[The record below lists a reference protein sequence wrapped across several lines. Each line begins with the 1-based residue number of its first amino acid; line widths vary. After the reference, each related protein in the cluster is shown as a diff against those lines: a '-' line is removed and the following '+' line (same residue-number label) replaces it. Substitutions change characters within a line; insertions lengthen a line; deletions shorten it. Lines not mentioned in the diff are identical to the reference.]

1 MTADAGRV
9 VRKITAGQG
18 WLSVAGGML
27 TAEMSRHTTFR
38 FCLDP
43 TVDQREV
50 LARHGGAS
58 DVQLVIE
65 DLNVSAML
73 SNHRLARAISDA
85 GWAEFA
91 RILGYKQAWRGGQ
104 VVVADRWY
112 PSSKLCPQCGVVRTD
127 LTLADR
133 VFTCGCGHSADRD
146 RNAATNLAR
155 WGQAHHH
162 ASPDT
167 RTPKHGAGPPTP
179 ADGTAL
185 TDTPRVSVKPARKT
199 REPTFTPH
207 QRPEPT
213 TSEEDGDGHSPE
225 LLDTL

>member
-58 DVQLVIE
+58 DVRLVIE

-155 WGQAHHH
+155 GARLTTTHHQI
-162 ASPDT
+162 P
-167 RTPKHGAGPPTP
+167 GPPSTGP
-179 ADGTAL
+179 G
-185 TDTPRVSVKPARKT
+185 
-199 REPTFTPH
+199 H
-207 QRPEPT
+207 QRPPT
-213 TSEEDGDGHSPE
+213 GRR
-225 LLDTL
+225 